1 MFLCN
6 AMEEYV
12 SNIASCIIKKQL
24 QTEFPD
30 IQQYLG
36 EPDEI

>member
-12 SNIASCIIKKQL
+12 SNIATCITKKQL
-24 QTEFPD
+24 KIEFPD
-30 IQQYLG
+30 IKQYLG
-36 EPDEI
+36 EPDEV